1 MSWIVEEIYP
11 LDQRLADTKDVIVKV
26 YDIIHGLDGAI
37 RHIDNSLAPCIHH
50 IQSYIVLFQQLEKE
64 YSWDEIVYP
73 CIKEC
78 LDLLKRLKKISLSIS
93 KMDMDDNT
101 ELILGWDK
109 EKEYS
114 YPIIK
119 ACKIISNNTLDEHVS
134 AIADSFPKDVYDNVT
149 HRLKIESE
157 YYKVSIKDKY
167 QEISQYL
174 PYVENVI
181 NGILHDIRSVVNMKP
196 GDLYE
201 ERLFLKL
208 KDILEVLEIFFP
220 ILIDPIKEHKIRSV
234 DDNAICFMKKYLVP
248 KIEESIQLLK
258 NGRTEI

>member
-1 MSWIVEEIYP
+1 MSWIVEKNYP

-26 YDIIHGLDGAI
+26 NDIILGLDGEI
-37 RHIDNSLAPCIHH
+37 RCIDRSLAPCIHH
-50 IQSYIVLFQQLEKE
+50 IQSYIVLFQQLEKK

-109 EKEYS
+109 EKEYR
-114 YPIIK
+114 YPIK
-119 ACKIISNNTLDEHVS
+119 NACDIISSNILDEHES
-134 AIADSFPKDVYDNVT
+134 AIADSLSKDLYDKIT

-157 YYKVSIKDKY
+157 YYKVYIKDKY
-167 QEISQYL
+167 QEVSQYL
-174 PYVENVI
+174 PYIENVI
-181 NGILHDIRSVVNMKP
+181 NGILHDIRSFVNMKP

-208 KDILEVLEIFFP
+208 KDILEFIELFFP

-234 DDNAICFMKKYLVP
+234 ADRVIDDMKKYIVP
-248 KIEESIQLLK
+248 KIEESIQLLR

>member
-11 LDQRLADTKDVIVKV
+11 LDQRLADTKVVIVKV

-37 RHIDNSLAPCIHH
+37 RHIDKSLAPCIHH

-78 LDLLKRLKKISLSIS
+78 LDILKRLKKISLSIS

-101 ELILGWDK
+101 ELILGWYK

-134 AIADSFPKDVYDNVT
+134 AIADSLPKDVYDNVT

-157 YYKVSIKDKY
+157 YYKVCIKDKY

-174 PYVENVI
+174 PYIENVI

-208 KDILEVLEIFFP
+208 KDILEFIEFIFP

-234 DDNAICFMKKYLVP
+234 AVSVIDDMKKYIVP
-248 KIEESIQLLK
+248 EIEESIQLLR